1 MNVSQSTI
9 FFPLQVIFEE
19 LQLHTR
25 LSNSKLAKTAVG
37 HQLSTSESV
46 LTQLMHLHPLPA
58 VILEYR
64 QVCLPVLLN
73 TENSFVIVNY
83 R

>member
-9 FFPLQVIFEE
+9 FFPLQVQVIFEE

-25 LSNSKLAKTAVG
+25 LSNAKLAKTAVG

-64 QVCLPVLLN
+64 QVCLIYL
-73 TENSFVIVNY
+73 
-83 R
+83 

>member
-64 QVCLPVLLN
+64 QVC
-73 TENSFVIVNY
+73 TEY
-83 R
+83 